1 MSARKTA
8 AGNKKAAPRKKAA
21 SHRATAPQRKPLI
34 LVTGAGGA
42 LAQRT
47 IQRLKHHYDIIALDF
62 RHKPEISA
70 CTASYCVQFTKR
82 EFEDIF
88 RDHRIDGVL
97 HLGRISAFQ
106 QSRASRYNANVI
118 GTRKLLDLC
127 VKYDVR
133 AVQILSTYHV
143 YGAHPYNP
151 ALIEEEAP
159 LKAAELTM
167 DLVDSVEL
175 ENLAAIYLWKY
186 PSLNICVLRPCN
198 IVGPGIN
205 NTMSR
210 LLSRRLAPWVV
221 GFSPMMQFMHVDD
234 MADAMAAAFRKH
246 KRGVF
251 NVAPDDWVAYTRALE
266 ESGCRKVPIPS
277 VPDMVPKLFSNLLG
291 WRSFPRHLVNYFKYP
306 VVIDGSLF
314 RDTYDFQP
322 QYNLREI
329 FAHYRETK
337 V

>member
-1 MSARKTA
+1 MK
-8 AGNKKAAPRKKAA
+8 
-21 SHRATAPQRKPLI
+21 PQIPEPNPDTEITHTQNGDRRPQI

-42 LAQRT
+42 LAQRV
-47 IQRLKHHYDIIALDF
+47 IQRLKHHYEIIALDF
-62 RHKPEISA
+62 RHKPEIQA
-70 CTASYCVQFTKR
+70 CSASYCVQFNKR

-88 RDHRIDGVL
+88 RNHDIEAVI
-97 HLGRISAFQ
+97 HLGRISAFE
-106 QSRASRYNANVI
+106 QSRSSRYNANVI
-118 GTRKLLDLC
+118 GTKKLLDLC

-186 PSLNICVLRPCN
+186 PSLNVCVLRPCN

-210 LLSRRLAPWVV
+210 LLSRRNAPWMV
-221 GFSPMMQFMHVDD
+221 GFSPMMQFLHVDD
-234 MADAMAAAFRKH
+234 MGDAVSSAVH
-246 KRGVF
+246 QHQRGVF
-251 NVAPDDWVAYTRALE
+251 NVAPEDWVAYTRALDE
-266 ESGCRKVPIPS
+266 CNCRKVPIPS
-277 VPDMVPKLFSNLLG
+277 APDSVPKFVSNLLG
-291 WRSFPRHLVNYFKYP
+291 WRSFPRYLVNYFKYP
-306 VVIDGSLF
+306 VVIDGGLF
-314 RDTYDFQP
+314 RETFGFQP
-322 QYNLREI
+322 QYSPREL
-329 FAHYRETK
+329 FAHYREMK
-337 V
+337 N

>member
-1 MSARKTA
+1 MSKNTQ
-8 AGNKKAAPRKKAA
+8 APRKKAA
-21 SHRATAPQRKPLI
+21 RKKTPAKKAAVRRKPQI

-62 RHKPEISA
+62 RHRPEIGA
-70 CTASYCVQFTKR
+70 CKASYCVQFTRR

-88 RDHRIDGVL
+88 RQHRIDGVL
-97 HLGRISAFQ
+97 HLGRVGAQ
-106 QSRASRYNANVI
+106 QETRTSRYNANVI
-118 GTRKLLDLC
+118 GTKRLLDLC
-127 VKYDVR
+127 VKYGVKQ
-133 AVQILSTYHV
+133 VLVLSTYHV

-151 ALIEEEAP
+151 ALIVEDAP

-175 ENLAAIYLWKY
+175 ENLAAIYLWKH
-186 PSLNICVLRPCN
+186 PSLNVCVLRPCN
-198 IVGPGIN
+198 IVGPGVN

-210 LLSRRLAPWVV
+210 LLSRQLAPWVF

-234 MADAMAAAFRKH
+234 MADAIAACYRKH
-246 KRGVF
+246 RRGVF
-251 NVAPDDWVAYTRALE
+251 NVAPDDWVAYTRALDE
-266 ESGCRKVPIPS
+266 CGCRKVPIPP
-277 VPDMVPKLFSNLLG
+277 VPDTVPKFISNLLG
-291 WRSFPRHLVNYFKYP
+291 WRSFPRHLVNYLKYP

-314 RDTYDFQP
+314 RETFDFQP

-329 FAHYRETK
+329 FAHYRESK
-337 V
+337 